1 MRAFRGKLSSSD
13 QRRKK
18 KKKKKEKGGPSLQQE
33 SWNLGS

>member
-18 KKKKKEKGGPSLQQE
+18 KKRRRRRKGVPQPAAGILE
-33 SWNLGS
+33 FG